1 MPISES
7 KILKIKTYAACAED
21 IFSPSFK
28 FLVIFPYVYFSISLP
43 IFGSLVL
50 SNL

>member
-7 KILKIKTYAACAED
+7 KILKIKIYTACAED
-21 IFSPSFK
+21 IFPSFK

-43 IFGSLVL
+43 IFGS
-50 SNL
+50 